1 MRSEAL
7 NAFLKTLEAWAEQAT
22 DAELTAAY
30 VTIVSTA
37 YPRFLASPKS
47 SIRENFLFGTAQRGI
62 TTREEAVAALIRI
75 ELVAQ
80 LFHRQLV

>member
-7 NAFLKTLEAWAEQAT
+7 RTFLQTLEAWAIQAT

-30 VTIVSTA
+30 VTLVSAA
-37 YPRFLASPKS
+37 YPRFLASPEP
-47 SIRENFLFGTAQRGI
+47 SIRENFLFGTARCGI

-75 ELVAQ
+75 ERVAQ